1 MLDKLYERRNLI
13 IALSIVGLL
22 IMIGGGI
29 GLWIVSRP
37 LFITSSQP
45 TPLPTLPPDLE
56 LALPPSLDEL
66 VEQYPD
72 LETVLRDSE
81 LGSVYKDFLVAY
93 ESGGNE
99 AAEALA
105 RQRGILNDSDEI
117 IMTIVVDE
125 PEDRLAVVEE
135 LEAFRITVTAHA
147 RNEINIAIKLAVL
160 ETLAEQV
167 EAQGP
172 QQFFEQLISIEHVV
186 SVKLPVLAQKRRRL
200 RQQSVV
206 GEGIEVAGAEIWH
219 QAGYTG
225 AGIKVAILD
234 LGFAGY
240 REFLGV
246 ELPADV
252 TAKSFV
258 FNVPDIADIDEVHG
272 TACAEIVHEMAPGAE
287 LLLVATDGSTAS
299 LEQAVTW
306 LLEQQVDIISY
317 SVGSYLGPKDGTSWE
332 AELVNWAA
340 SEGVLWVNASGNGAL
355 SHYRGEYTDIDGDNQ
370 HEFPDGEELMAV
382 YAVDKFQVILQW
394 DDWETADQDYDLHL
408 YDAGFNLLAS
418 SKEPQ
423 ASGAAH
429 YPVEFLSYL
438 GSADWELYY
447 VAVESISQSRHAIFD
462 LFIENGEVNYATA
475 EHSLNVP
482 ADAAGALAVGATEW
496 RDDSLAVY
504 SSQGPTDDGRIK
516 PDISAPTTVSGASY
530 GPEGFPGTSASAP
543 HVAGAAALIWS
554 KNPELSRQKVIG
566 LLQNNAVDL
575 GPNGPDIHYGSGRLN
590 MPGVD
595 MVEDIAAAPTDV
607 ATATAASNEEPT
619 EVVAAL
625 PQATEQPGLSVVPT
639 VPTVVPTQGLPAF
652 SDPETESPA
661 APLAPFLAAC
671 LLGLMCC
678 GGTFYV
684 GGLGGLFLRSR
695 RRQSADSPTH
705 QVSQSEW
712 SITMDGQRYK
722 LSTAGLTIGRA
733 SENDIVILDRSSSR
747 QHARIFSSDG
757 RWFVEDLDSTNGTK
771 VNGESITRR
780 ELAEGDMITIESK
793 TLLYRS

>member
-45 TPLPTLPPDLE
+45 TPLPTMPPDLG
-56 LALPPSLDEL
+56 LAQPPSLDEL

-81 LGSVYKDFLVAY
+81 LGSVYKDFLVTY

-408 YDAGFNLLAS
+408 YDASFNLLAS

-447 VAVESISQSRHAIFD
+447 VAVESISQSRPAIFD

-733 SENDIVILDRSSSR
+733 SENDIVILDSSSSR

>member
-418 SKEPQ
+418 CNHFEP
-423 ASGAAH
+423 
-429 YPVEFLSYL
+429 EILS
-438 GSADWELYY
+438 SP
-447 VAVESISQSRHAIFD
+447 F
-462 LFIENGEVNYATA
+462 F
-475 EHSLNVP
+475 
-482 ADAAGALAVGATEW
+482 
-496 RDDSLAVY
+496 
-504 SSQGPTDDGRIK
+504 GR
-516 PDISAPTTVSGASY
+516 
-530 GPEGFPGTSASAP
+530 
-543 HVAGAAALIWS
+543 
-554 KNPELSRQKVIG
+554 
-566 LLQNNAVDL
+566 
-575 GPNGPDIHYGSGRLN
+575 
-590 MPGVD
+590 
-595 MVEDIAAAPTDV
+595 
-607 ATATAASNEEPT
+607 
-619 EVVAAL
+619 
-625 PQATEQPGLSVVPT
+625 
-639 VPTVVPTQGLPAF
+639 
-652 SDPETESPA
+652 
-661 APLAPFLAAC
+661 
-671 LLGLMCC
+671 
-678 GGTFYV
+678 
-684 GGLGGLFLRSR
+684 
-695 RRQSADSPTH
+695 
-705 QVSQSEW
+705 
-712 SITMDGQRYK
+712 
-722 LSTAGLTIGRA
+722 
-733 SENDIVILDRSSSR
+733 
-747 QHARIFSSDG
+747 
-757 RWFVEDLDSTNGTK
+757 
-771 VNGESITRR
+771 
-780 ELAEGDMITIESK
+780 
-793 TLLYRS
+793 